1 MITCGHCA
9 LVAPAE
15 GVHVHARHDLQPVHK
30 LEANAGP
37 AAREVAMTDKPQA
50 YPLPPPPRKW
60 PGVFVCPDCGKRWPN
75 VPGEIAAMSRHV
87 CPKHPKGGVLW
98 T

>member
-1 MITCGHCA
+1 
-9 LVAPAE
+9 
-15 GVHVHARHDLQPVHK
+15 
-30 LEANAGP
+30 
-37 AAREVAMTDKPQA
+37 MTDKPQVQ
-50 YPLPPPPRKW
+50 PQKSRKW

-75 VPGEIAAMSRHV
+75 APGEIAAMLRHV